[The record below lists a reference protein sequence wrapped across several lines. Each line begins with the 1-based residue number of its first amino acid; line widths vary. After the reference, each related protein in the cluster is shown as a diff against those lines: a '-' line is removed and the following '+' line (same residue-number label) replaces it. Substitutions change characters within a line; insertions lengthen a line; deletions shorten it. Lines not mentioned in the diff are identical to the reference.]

1 MYLKK
6 IVIPTLNN
14 FPFIEADY
22 DAVTYYELICE
33 VASTVNNY
41 SDIIN
46 STIKNMEQLNTKVSE
61 LTTKVNEINNIIDDF
76 QTHIEEKFNQ
86 LAEELRTQERED
98 IIRLERLINSEV
110 TILTNKFD
118 SFKEEVLLLVNSANR
133 YTDTQIHTLDIRLTN
148 RINGLEELINS
159 LDISNKC
166 YNPLHG
172 EETTIEQA
180 IKDIWQNM
188 KKDTSYDGS
197 GNIIYK
203 QGGVKALDISTYNKT
218 INDIEEYQPTIYQM
232 TFEGG
237 ETFKQM

>member
-33 VASTVNNY
+33 VANTVNDY
-41 SDIIN
+41 SDLIN
-46 STIKNMEQLNTKVSE
+46 NTIDNMNKLNIKVNDLNTRV
-61 LTTKVNEINNIIDDF
+61 TEINNIIDDF
-76 QTHIEEKFNQ
+76 QANMEERFNQ

-98 IIRLERLINSEV
+98 IARLERLINSEV
-110 TILTNKFD
+110 TLLTNKFD

-133 YTDTQIHTLDIRLTN
+133 YTDNQIHTLDVRLTN

-172 EETTIEQA
+172 EQTTIEQA

-188 KKDTSYDGS
+188 KKDTTYDSS

-203 QGGVKALDISTYNKT
+203 QGGVQALNISTFHKT
-218 INDIEEYQPTIYQM
+218 INDIQEYQPTVYQM

-237 ETFKQM
+237 ETFHQM